1 MPPHAI
7 PKNGATSFGSF
18 EGPPTLPF
26 IHALIRQARR
36 WTEHVLANS
45 KLDPAYVVEKALAA
59 LSFTLT
65 YLARQ
70 KDWTGYPPNGHM
82 DSNGKRDSNGW
93 GDSSGKRDSY
103 GHMDSNGKRDS
114 IGENDSAASSGSIGP
129 VVLSIPTKLVGVRAV
144 QSNVRALR
152 DAARNH
158 LVQAGLELH
167 LHATPNGVVVYWGSL
182 AIGRIQDKH
191 APWLA
196 PLLPAH
202 VSVHLIGVTGD
213 EAKGHTLGV
222 NVYVRLQAGL

>member
-1 MPPHAI
+1 MQPPLLMPPHTI
-7 PKNGATSFGSF
+7 PKNGAASFGSF
-18 EGPPTLPF
+18 EGSPTLPF

-59 LSFTLT
+59 LAFTLT

-70 KDWTGYPPNGHM
+70 KNWTGYPPNA
-82 DSNGKRDSNGW
+82 DSHGGV
-93 GDSSGKRDSY
+93 DSSGKRDS
-103 GHMDSNGKRDS
+103 NGQKDS

-158 LVQAGLELH
+158 LVQAGLQLD